1 MAFAVAAPPRLRI
14 TSGSRAL
21 PWSRPGYAVT
31 GTPPSALSVPRPC
44 RAAVR
49 VTMASSPLPLPSPP
63 AAPKSVVG
71 ANPIFAQTML
81 RIADPTRSAPF
92 YTDILGMSLLTTLE
106 FPDLKFSLYFYGYPP
121 ADEEPAPPASA
132 PQADRAAWLWARP
145 YPTVELTHNWGTE
158 DPASGFGG
166 YDNGNDAES
175 GGRGYGHLGVI
186 VDDPV
191 ATVGAMEAAGVK
203 VTRPASPFQDVGVL
217 GFVADPDGY
226 LVEIIRRERP
236 ATAAEGTS
244 GGASPPSTGLV
255 GPDPVLAQTMLRVR
269 DPGASVAFYRRLG
282 LTYLTSL
289 SFDSFSLHF
298 LGAPPAEPPV
308 DAAGSDD
315 RPTRASWLWA
325 FRTPTVELT
334 HNHGTETDPEF
345 GGYHNG
351 NSEPRGFGH
360 LGFIVSDVGAA
371 VEALRAAGHK
381 VVREAGPFA
390 DAGVIA
396 FVADPDGYLVE
407 LIQREGGEGEP
418 YAKPI

>member
-1 MAFAVAAPPRLRI
+1 MAFAVAVPPRLRV
-14 TSGSRAL
+14 TSGRGAR
-21 PWSRPGYAVT
+21 PWSRPGSAAAAA
-31 GTPPSALSVPRPC
+31 PPAPSVRRAPRVVV
-44 RAAVR
+44 RAA
-49 VTMASSPLPLPSPP
+49 MASAAPPVPLPSPP
-63 AAPKSVVG
+63 QAPTSVVG

-81 RIADPTRSAPF
+81 RIADPARSGPF
-92 YTDILGMSLLTTLE
+92 YTNVLGMTLLTTLE

-121 ADEEPAPPASA
+121 ADEAPAPPATA

-158 DPASGFGG
+158 DPDSGFGG

-175 GGRGYGHLGVI
+175 GGRGYGHIGVI

-191 ATVGAMEAAGVK
+191 AAVGAMEATGVK
-203 VTRPASPFQDVGVL
+203 VTRPAGPFQDVGVL

-226 LVEIIRRERP
+226 LVEIIRRDGP
-236 ATAAEGTS
+236 AAAA
-244 GGASPPSTGLV
+244 GGKAAPPAGLV

-282 LTYLTSL
+282 LTYLTAL
-289 SFDSFSLHF
+289 AFDSFSLHF
-298 LGAPPAEPPV
+298 LGAPPDAPPA

-315 RPTRASWLWA
+315 RPTRASWLWG

-334 HNHGTETDPEF
+334 HNHGTEADADF

-351 NSEPRGFGH
+351 NAEPRGYGH
-360 LGFIVSDVGAA
+360 LGFIVSDVAAA
-371 VEALRAAGHK
+371 VAALRDAGHR
-381 VVREAGPFA
+381 VVREAAPFA

-407 LIQREGGEGEP
+407 LIQREGAEGTP
-418 YAKPI
+418 YAKPV

>member
-1 MAFAVAAPPRLRI
+1 MAFAVAVSPRLRVS
-14 TSGSRAL
+14 SGRCAL
-21 PWSRPGYAVT
+21 PWSRPGSAAAAAPP
-31 GTPPSALSVPRPC
+31 PPSVQRAR

-49 VTMASSPLPLPSPP
+49 VTMASPPPPPPSPP
-63 AAPKSVVG
+63 QAPISLVG

-81 RIADPTRSAPF
+81 RIADPARSGRF
-92 YTDILGMSLLTTLE
+92 YTDILGMTHLTTLE

-121 ADEEPAPPASA
+121 ADEAPAPPASA
-132 PQADRAAWLWARP
+132 RQADRAAWLWARP

-175 GGRGYGHLGVI
+175 GGRGYGHLGII

-191 ATVGAMEAAGVK
+191 AAVGAMEAAGVK
-203 VTRPASPFQDVGVL
+203 VTRPAGPFQDVGVL
-217 GFVADPDGY
+217 AFVADPDGY
-226 LVEIIRRERP
+226 LIEIIRR
-236 ATAAEGTS
+236 
-244 GGASPPSTGLV
+244 V
-255 GPDPVLAQTMLRVR
+255 GPAAKGAAGVPAPPAGLLGADPVLAQTMLRVR

-282 LTYLTSL
+282 LTYLTAL
-289 SFDSFSLHF
+289 SFDSFTLHF
-298 LGAPPAEPPV
+298 LGAPPVEPPT
-308 DAAGSDD
+308 DEAGAND
-315 RPTRASWLWA
+315 RPTRASWLWG
-325 FRTPTVELT
+325 FRSPTVELT
-334 HNHGTETDPEF
+334 HNHGTETDGAF

-371 VEALRAAGHK
+371 VEALRAAGHR

-396 FVADPDGYLVE
+396 FVADPDSYLVE
-407 LIQREGGEGEP
+407 LIQREGGEGAP
-418 YAKPI
+418 YAKPM

>member
-1 MAFAVAAPPRLRI
+1 MASPP
-14 TSGSRAL
+14 
-21 PWSRPGYAVT
+21 P
-31 GTPPSALSVPRPC
+31 PPS
-44 RAAVR
+44 
-49 VTMASSPLPLPSPP
+49 SPP
-63 AAPKSVVG
+63 QTPTSLVG

-81 RIADPTRSAPF
+81 RIADPARSGPF
-92 YTDILGMSLLTTLE
+92 YTDILGMTLLTTLE

-121 ADEEPAPPASA
+121 ADEAPAPPASA

-158 DPASGFGG
+158 DPAAGFGG

-191 ATVGAMEAAGVK
+191 AAVGAMEAAGVK
-203 VTRPASPFQDVGVL
+203 VTRPAGPFQDVGVL
-217 GFVADPDGY
+217 AFVADPDGY
-226 LVEIIRRERP
+226 LVEIIRRVGP
-236 ATAAEGTS
+236 AAGGATGTS
-244 GGASPPSTGLV
+244 AGLV

-282 LTYLTSL
+282 LTYLTAL

-298 LGAPPAEPPV
+298 LGAPPVEPP
-308 DAAGSDD
+308 ATEAGSDD
-315 RPTRASWLWA
+315 RPTRASWLWG
-325 FRTPTVELT
+325 FRSPTVELT
-334 HNHGTETDPEF
+334 HNHGTETDAAF

-371 VEALRAAGHK
+371 VDALRAAGHR

-407 LIQREGGEGEP
+407 LIQREGGEGAP